1 MAITSASLPA
11 KKRILTVCV
20 RLFLEKGYKRSTL
33 AEIIKKADVSYSTFQ
48 NIFRAKDGV
57 LTELVEFMFSNQFAM
72 ARDEAGAK
80 LPPVYVYAV
89 ETAIQM
95 TLTELNENLR
105 EIYIEAYTE
114 KEASEYILRETA
126 KELHGIFG
134 SYLPDATERDFYD
147 MEIGSASI
155 MRGYMAHPC
164 DEELTLEKKLR
175 LFLTMSLRAYNVPK
189 EEVEQVIRF
198 VEGLDI
204 RAIAEQVMQKLFK
217 ALAMR
222 YEFPS
227 RALYRNSEPKV
238 GKVCPAFRLGC
249 RVEFVQRPGKS
260 GGFLLGQCVH
270 QIFVKGRFDLRF
282 GGFQALRL
290 FRGVQQLTAPVVGG
304 VPADEVA
311 LRFQLLRL
319 PGDFGDF
326 PFRNI
331 HGSLL
336 RYIVVCATIVPCS
349 IPGCHTELQL
359 KSLEKILIARRARSS
374 YETCFVISFLINRKT
389 GSAIRRCLSD

>member
-72 ARDEAGAK
+72 ARDETGAK

-89 ETAIQM
+89 ETAIQI

-134 SYLPDATERDFYD
+134 SYLPDATERDFYN

-189 EEVEQVIRF
+189 EEVEQVVRF

-222 YEFPS
+222 YEFS
-227 RALYRNSEPKV
+227 
-238 GKVCPAFRLGC
+238 
-249 RVEFVQRPGKS
+249 
-260 GGFLLGQCVH
+260 
-270 QIFVKGRFDLRF
+270 
-282 GGFQALRL
+282 
-290 FRGVQQLTAPVVGG
+290 LTG
-304 VPADEVA
+304 
-311 LRFQLLRL
+311 
-319 PGDFGDF
+319 
-326 PFRNI
+326 
-331 HGSLL
+331 
-336 RYIVVCATIVPCS
+336 IVP
-349 IPGCHTELQL
+349 EQ
-359 KSLEKILIARRARSS
+359 
-374 YETCFVISFLINRKT
+374 
-389 GSAIRRCLSD
+389 

>member
-89 ETAIQM
+89 ETAIQI

-222 YEFPS
+222 YEFS
-227 RALYRNSEPKV
+227 
-238 GKVCPAFRLGC
+238 
-249 RVEFVQRPGKS
+249 
-260 GGFLLGQCVH
+260 
-270 QIFVKGRFDLRF
+270 
-282 GGFQALRL
+282 
-290 FRGVQQLTAPVVGG
+290 LTG
-304 VPADEVA
+304 
-311 LRFQLLRL
+311 
-319 PGDFGDF
+319 
-326 PFRNI
+326 
-331 HGSLL
+331 
-336 RYIVVCATIVPCS
+336 IVP
-349 IPGCHTELQL
+349 EQ
-359 KSLEKILIARRARSS
+359 
-374 YETCFVISFLINRKT
+374 
-389 GSAIRRCLSD
+389 

>member
-89 ETAIQM
+89 ETAIQI

-134 SYLPDATERDFYD
+134 SYLPDATERDFYN

-204 RAIAEQVMQKLFK
+204 RAISEQVMQKLFK

-222 YEFPS
+222 YEFS
-227 RALYRNSEPKV
+227 
-238 GKVCPAFRLGC
+238 
-249 RVEFVQRPGKS
+249 
-260 GGFLLGQCVH
+260 
-270 QIFVKGRFDLRF
+270 
-282 GGFQALRL
+282 
-290 FRGVQQLTAPVVGG
+290 LTG
-304 VPADEVA
+304 
-311 LRFQLLRL
+311 
-319 PGDFGDF
+319 
-326 PFRNI
+326 
-331 HGSLL
+331 
-336 RYIVVCATIVPCS
+336 IVP
-349 IPGCHTELQL
+349 EQ
-359 KSLEKILIARRARSS
+359 
-374 YETCFVISFLINRKT
+374 
-389 GSAIRRCLSD
+389 

>member
-33 AEIIKKADVSYSTFQ
+33 AEIIEKADVSYSTFQ

-134 SYLPDATERDFYD
+134 SYLPDATERDFYN

-222 YEFPS
+222 YEFS
-227 RALYRNSEPKV
+227 
-238 GKVCPAFRLGC
+238 
-249 RVEFVQRPGKS
+249 
-260 GGFLLGQCVH
+260 
-270 QIFVKGRFDLRF
+270 
-282 GGFQALRL
+282 
-290 FRGVQQLTAPVVGG
+290 LTG
-304 VPADEVA
+304 
-311 LRFQLLRL
+311 
-319 PGDFGDF
+319 
-326 PFRNI
+326 
-331 HGSLL
+331 
-336 RYIVVCATIVPCS
+336 IVP
-349 IPGCHTELQL
+349 EQ
-359 KSLEKILIARRARSS
+359 
-374 YETCFVISFLINRKT
+374 
-389 GSAIRRCLSD
+389 